1 MDKYQSPS
9 LSMIPLYRSEGDPT
23 RVVMDWKQAGIRIEH
38 DLLQEG
44 FSVKVFTLEEKEEQV
59 IFGII
64 VSEDRFSMPYYQEVF
79 GNILDN
85 LAERDNFTLTPSP
98 DGTKAFYLSLN
109 KEQVEVLELR
119 TALESHEILSSPS
132 QLTIPVGRAFS
143 DTVESLDLRFFSCF
157 YMMDIRDYTP
167 GMTEVLLTGFL
178 FRTNPKNLRF
188 LLLDQ
193 GHVLESFYDLPYM
206 FDPPTQTMSGCLQV
220 IRWIQDEII
229 LRLGAMEAKGARS
242 LDGYNASL
250 RVDEQAYT
258 RLLVVIT
265 PADELFQNQDFL
277 TVLRMVREHG
287 LMVGIHFFMQMSTP
301 VPVTFLTKTT
311 LCFKRAIDA
320 ETAKHRLVKNY
331 QIKRGEHTPHFV
343 NACYI
348 EQSDID
354 TITKYLKENNQLKY
368 MNLVKVQ
375 EEPEQVSEPS
385 DREKAEELLNASL
398 DQVPETTLS
407 PEESQEP
414 VSESPSALWAR
425 PASLIHIPE
434 NPGTASKEPL
444 KELRR
449 RRVTGYIAR
458 FERIV
463 RTGEINR
470 VFRCKKRLRKKVI
483 FRRKTIL
490 EAYAETQAP
499 KHAEPAAPVTVEAAA
514 PRNLPETDTQKPEAP
529 VSTPSK
535 SASEPAGPQGKT
547 EPDKKPAGS
556 EAPRR
561 KVRKPILPVLL
572 GCSLLVGG
580 AYAILRQ
587 HNIIQPVASY
597 IPALNSIVSG
607 ADKNATPAP
616 LTAETPDIASATK
629 APDKATPAPTSV
641 PAAAATEAPVIS
653 GPNTLSSSETTDSP
667 AGVRGKTGST
677 SAPAGSAT
685 AVPTQ
690 EPAKA
695 TAAPANT
702 MTPVPV
708 QTAVPSATAAAATAA
723 PAQNTPV
730 PTKAP
735 VSTVKPEETGVTTID
750 SLNGLSNKSI
760 RIITMTAATAAPT
773 AEPTAAPKQAT
784 ATPKPATAAPTA
796 TPKPATAAPTATP
809 KPATAAP
816 TATPKPATAA
826 PTTTPKPATAA
837 PTATPKP
844 ATAVPT
850 ATPEQATAAPTS
862 TPDPTA
868 NAPTSAPTV
877 IPTSIPVQS
886 PKAKGAESIGNA
898 QPGSVAVPENPGK
911 ESGNEES
918 AASILPVTV
927 LSDTQTDKGA
937 SSTEVSEISELDEM
951 ETESGISGKGQSSV
965 VQNAAQE
972 ATDILMSKLPAGFK
986 TKYVVGD
993 KGEDVVLIKK
1003 RMMEMGYYSGST
1015 FFNDRYNEYM
1025 AGHVRQLQ
1033 SRNSLP
1039 VTGEIGIPELMLLF
1053 GQEENR

>member
-44 FSVKVFTLEEKEEQV
+44 FGVKVFTLEEKEEQV
-59 IFGII
+59 VFGII

-79 GNILDN
+79 GNILEN

-157 YMMDIRDYTP
+157 YMMDIQDYTP
-167 GMTEVLLTGFL
+167 GMTEVLLTGLL

-193 GHVLESFYDLPYM
+193 GHVLESFYVLPYM

-354 TITKYLKENNQLKY
+354 TITSYLKENNQLKY
-368 MNLVKVQ
+368 MNLVKVHE
-375 EEPEQVSEPS
+375 EEPEQVSETS
-385 DREKAEELLNASL
+385 DRDRPEDLLNASL
-398 DQVPETTLS
+398 DQSSAAALS
-407 PEESQEP
+407 PEEPQEP

-425 PASLIHIPE
+425 PASLIHIPK
-434 NPGTASKEPL
+434 NPGVASKEPL

-470 VFRCKKRLRKKVI
+470 VFR
-483 FRRKTIL
+483 
-490 EAYAETQAP
+490 
-499 KHAEPAAPVTVEAAA
+499 
-514 PRNLPETDTQKPEAP
+514 
-529 VSTPSK
+529 
-535 SASEPAGPQGKT
+535 
-547 EPDKKPAGS
+547 
-556 EAPRR
+556 
-561 KVRKPILPVLL
+561 
-572 GCSLLVGG
+572 
-580 AYAILRQ
+580 
-587 HNIIQPVASY
+587 
-597 IPALNSIVSG
+597 
-607 ADKNATPAP
+607 
-616 LTAETPDIASATK
+616 
-629 APDKATPAPTSV
+629 
-641 PAAAATEAPVIS
+641 
-653 GPNTLSSSETTDSP
+653 
-667 AGVRGKTGST
+667 
-677 SAPAGSAT
+677 
-685 AVPTQ
+685 
-690 EPAKA
+690 
-695 TAAPANT
+695 
-702 MTPVPV
+702 
-708 QTAVPSATAAAATAA
+708 
-723 PAQNTPV
+723 
-730 PTKAP
+730 
-735 VSTVKPEETGVTTID
+735 
-750 SLNGLSNKSI
+750 
-760 RIITMTAATAAPT
+760 
-773 AEPTAAPKQAT
+773 
-784 ATPKPATAAPTA
+784 
-796 TPKPATAAPTATP
+796 
-809 KPATAAP
+809 
-816 TATPKPATAA
+816 
-826 PTTTPKPATAA
+826 
-837 PTATPKP
+837 
-844 ATAVPT
+844 
-850 ATPEQATAAPTS
+850 
-862 TPDPTA
+862 
-868 NAPTSAPTV
+868 
-877 IPTSIPVQS
+877 
-886 PKAKGAESIGNA
+886 
-898 QPGSVAVPENPGK
+898 
-911 ESGNEES
+911 
-918 AASILPVTV
+918 
-927 LSDTQTDKGA
+927 
-937 SSTEVSEISELDEM
+937 
-951 ETESGISGKGQSSV
+951 
-965 VQNAAQE
+965 
-972 ATDILMSKLPAGFK
+972 
-986 TKYVVGD
+986 
-993 KGEDVVLIKK
+993 
-1003 RMMEMGYYSGST
+1003 
-1015 FFNDRYNEYM
+1015 
-1025 AGHVRQLQ
+1025 
-1033 SRNSLP
+1033 
-1039 VTGEIGIPELMLLF
+1039 
-1053 GQEENR
+1053 